1 VLYIIQIVEIIAI
14 YFIYVQKKDVIF
26 AHARDV
32 FVKYYLLITKCPKI
46 AIVLSVL
53 YWVIHGARVKFDD
66 TDVKVL
72 RNLQKDARTNFADIA
87 KECNVSVDTI
97 IKRLHRL
104 QMNGVVKGTTI
115 LLEPKLMGMD
125 CLASLEVNVDAV
137 DLAETVEAIK
147 NQPGIVFCT
156 FSMGMQN
163 IFAIAVLRNM
173 KELNIL
179 REFIKGLTH
188 VKELKTSIWVDDVLL
203 CPENFE
209 LEKLKENR

>member
-1 VLYIIQIVEIIAI
+1 MY
-14 YFIYVQKKDVIF
+14 
-26 AHARDV
+26 
-32 FVKYYLLITKCPKI
+32 
-46 AIVLSVL
+46 
-53 YWVIHGARVKFDD
+53 GARVKFDD
-66 TDVKVL
+66 TDIKVL

-87 KECNVSVDTI
+87 KECSVSVDTI

-104 QMNGVVKGTTI
+104 QRNGVVKGTTI

-125 CLASLEVNVDAV
+125 CLASLEVNVDDV
-137 DLAETVEAIK
+137 DVAETVEAIK